1 MEPITVRPTFLFIG
15 ADRCGSK
22 SLHNMFRQHPDCY
35 VPPIADPYFFDKNY
49 DRGLDWYLK
58 LFENAP
64 ATAQA
69 IGEFSH
75 DYIHSPAAAER
86 IARDL
91 PDVKLM
97 ATLRHPVDRTFSSYA
112 SAHSAGVI
120 RVPFEQALQDVPMLI
135 DNSLYADKLEAYFE
149 YFGRDRIEI
158 LFFDDL
164 SDNPVKFGKQAFQ
177 FLGLPFVEEIDYG
190 RRMSQLSKPRLPFSG
205 AVSKQAA
212 NFLRRLGWVEL
223 LGKLKS
229 NDFVRSLFYKPYL
242 DKSKPQMEPHVR
254 KMLGEVFEP
263 QIDRLEKMLGRD
275 LSAWRE

>member
-1 MEPITVRPTFLFIG
+1 MTIRPNFLFVG

-35 VPPIADPYFFDKNY
+35 VPSIADPYFFDKNY
-49 DRGLDWYLK
+49 DRGLDWYFQ
-58 LFENAP
+58 LFEDAP
-64 ATAQA
+64 ASAQA

-75 DYIHSPAAAER
+75 DYIHSPEAAER

-91 PDVKLM
+91 PEVKIL
-97 ATLRHPVDRTFSSYA
+97 ATLRHPIDRAFSSYA

-135 DNSLYADKLEAYFE
+135 DNSLYADKLQMYFE
-149 YFGRDRIEI
+149 HFARDRMKI

-164 SDNPVKFGKQAFQ
+164 ASDPEAFAKQAFH
-177 FLGLPFVEEIDYG
+177 FLELPWVEGIDCG
-190 RRMSQLSKPRLPFSG
+190 RKMSQLSKSRLPFSG
-205 AVSKQAA
+205 AVSKQGA
-212 NFLRRLGWVEL
+212 NLLRRLGWVEL

-229 NDFVRSLFYKPYL
+229 NHFVRSLFYKPYSGE
-242 DKSKPQMEPHVR
+242 SKPQVEPHIR

-263 QIDRLEKMLGRD
+263 QIERLEKMLGRD

>member
-1 MEPITVRPTFLFIG
+1 MDTITVRPTFLFIG

-22 SLHNMFRQHPDCY
+22 SLHNMFRQHPGCY

-75 DYIHSPAAAER
+75 DYIHSPEAAER

-149 YFGRDRIEI
+149 HFGRDRIKV

-164 SDNPVKFGKQAFQ
+164 ANDPAEFGKQAFQ

-190 RRMSQLSKPRLPFSG
+190 RRMSQLSESRIPFSG

-212 NFLRRLGWVEL
+212 NLLRRLGWVEL

-229 NDFVRSLFYKPYL
+229 NHFVRSLFYKPYSSE
-242 DKSKPQMEPHVR
+242 SKPQVEPHVR

-263 QIDRLEKMLGRD
+263 QIERLEKMLGRD

>member
-1 MEPITVRPTFLFIG
+1 MTVRPNFLFIG

-22 SLHNMFRQHPDCY
+22 SLHQMFRQHPDCY

-49 DRGLDWYLK
+49 DRGLDWYFK
-58 LFENAP
+58 LFEEAP
-64 ATAQA
+64 TSAQA

-75 DYIHSPAAAER
+75 DYIHSPEAAER

-91 PDVKLM
+91 PEVKIL
-97 ATLRHPVDRTFSSYA
+97 ATLRNPIDRTFSSYA

-120 RVPFEQALQDVPMLI
+120 RVSFEQALQEVPMLI
-135 DNSLYADKLEAYFE
+135 ENSLYADKLDVYYHHFPD
-149 YFGRDRIEI
+149 DRIKI

-164 SDNPVKFGKQAFQ
+164 SDDPADFGRQAFQ
-177 FLGLPFVEEIDYG
+177 FLGLRFVEEIDYG
-190 RRMSQLSKPRLPFSG
+190 RKMSPLSKSRLPYSG

-212 NFLRRLGWVEL
+212 NFLRKLGWVEL

-229 NDFVRSLFYKPYL
+229 NDFVRSIFYKPYK
-242 DKSKPQMEPHVR
+242 DASKPQMEPHVR
-254 KMLGEVFEP
+254 KMLAEVFEP
-263 QIDRLEKMLGRD
+263 QIERLEKRLGRD